1 MAINLRLSSK
11 HPFLYLYGLVV
22 VIGLFPVRWLFVA
35 DLTWPTLSLV
45 LMYYC
50 ALTIVNW
57 RTRDIYL
64 LLYPLYALFYSLVLV
79 PIGIYSYIS
88 MAIQFR
94 NAGIIRP
101 HGAPIQ
107 GTVEESSLPTGHEF
121 RKGGYGGRHRAQ
133 VAVG

>member
-1 MAINLRLSSK
+1 
-11 HPFLYLYGLVV
+11 
-22 VIGLFPVRWLFVA
+22 
-35 DLTWPTLSLV
+35 
-45 LMYYC
+45 MYYC

-57 RTRDIYL
+57 RTRDIHL

-101 HGAPIQ
+101 HDASDQ
-107 GTVEESSLPTGHEF
+107 GTVDESARSVALGHESLQ
-121 RKGGYGGRHRAQ
+121 GGYGGRHRAP